1 MLAELERRGVAE
13 LKGRWAG
20 RGGNGSSRDATP
32 RGSGQV
38 WSAGLGRSIQCVS
51 VDSCFFFCLVILCV
65 YPFPSSW
72 VAAGETVAGRG
83 VLAPCQNYRGTE
95 SWEAAVAA
103 APRLHLHH
111 ARRPGARDREL
122 ARALPASLGQ
132 PPAIVSV
139 APLKT
144 RTRRFPSSAR
154 PAHLPRLPTPPPPTL
169 RPGLDRPARLSRVLP
184 PSRLPPRSD
193 FEAKRQALAIHLP
206 AP

>member
-32 RGSGQV
+32 RGSGQA

-51 VDSCFFFCLVILCV
+51 VDSCFFFVLLSCVSIRFLHHGLQLAKRWLGEASWRRVRTTEGPNRGRLRWLRRQGCTCTTPGAQAPVIGNWPARSLRRSGKRLRSSRL
-65 YPFPSSW
+65 PPSKLER
-72 VAAGETVAGRG
+72 AGFRHPPVQLTSLGF
-83 VLAPCQNYRGTE
+83 
-95 SWEAAVAA
+95 
-103 APRLHLHH
+103 RLHL
-111 ARRPGARDREL
+111 RLPSD
-122 ARALPASLGQ
+122 PASTGQ
-132 PPAIVSV
+132 PGSAE
-139 APLKT
+139 
-144 RTRRFPSSAR
+144 SS
-154 PAHLPRLPTPPPPTL
+154 
-169 RPGLDRPARLSRVLP
+169 P